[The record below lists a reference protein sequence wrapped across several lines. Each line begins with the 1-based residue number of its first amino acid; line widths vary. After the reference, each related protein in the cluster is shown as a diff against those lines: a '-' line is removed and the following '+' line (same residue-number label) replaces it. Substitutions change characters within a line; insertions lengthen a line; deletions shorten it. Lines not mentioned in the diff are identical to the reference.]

1 MAITEYGGDL
11 IGMLQGLLVVV
22 LLITIGINVMFILD
36 TNRRLHE
43 EIPTAGIYKVTNF
56 SRVDFYL
63 HSPFI
68 IAVCMERISN
78 WLCHTTRDSAC
89 SMPVYT
95 FINELHY
102 Q

>member
-1 MAITEYGGDL
+1 
-11 IGMLQGLLVVV
+11 VV

-43 EIPTAGIYKVTNF
+43 EIPTTGIDKVTDF
-56 SRVDFYL
+56 SRVGMCL

-68 IAVCMERISN
+68 MAVCMERISN
-78 WLCHTTRDSAC
+78 WPCHTTTEPAC